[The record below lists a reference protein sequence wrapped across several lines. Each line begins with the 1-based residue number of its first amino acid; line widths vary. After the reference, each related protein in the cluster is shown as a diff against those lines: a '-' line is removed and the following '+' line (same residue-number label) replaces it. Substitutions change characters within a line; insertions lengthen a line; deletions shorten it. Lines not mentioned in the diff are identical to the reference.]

1 MYLLSTM
8 LYYLGVL
15 GLTSLTIYLGFI
27 RFPTPMPFHR
37 QTTTTTSSCVFTA
50 HPNTTTFW
58 PITNRLCTMSRL
70 LLSGKSNL
78 ILFIFSPK
86 LPLEKQLLSEI
97 SITRSIPDGARRYAE
112 LVGPQSCAK
121 RHKSSSDHT
130 TRFAIIIGGL
140 RSWVQPRQAKD
151 EGNQEWQEGWQRQMI
166 LFLYYCNYYG

>member
-1 MYLLSTM
+1 MNIYALSF
-8 LYYLGVL
+8 LFLVCNGIQGCSII
-15 GLTSLTIYLGFI
+15 GLAPLTIYLGFI

-86 LPLEKQLLSEI
+86 LPLEK
-97 SITRSIPDGARRYAE
+97 
-112 LVGPQSCAK
+112 
-121 RHKSSSDHT
+121 
-130 TRFAIIIGGL
+130 
-140 RSWVQPRQAKD
+140 
-151 EGNQEWQEGWQRQMI
+151 
-166 LFLYYCNYYG
+166 